1 MNDLL
6 LITLGVMGFMLI
18 VLALVGVMIVVTY
31 MEWPALKENLS
42 HLSARITGK
51 TISQDGC
58 ENCKS
63 KLTMLEDLLEQLS
76 IKNMEQQVQKNSMR
90 VSHLECW
97 CNSSRK
103 QATNSV
109 SKENRSRVQ

>member
-6 LITLGVMGFMLI
+6 LITLGVVGFMLI
-18 VLALVGVMIVVTY
+18 VLALAGVMTVVTY
-31 MEWPALKENLS
+31 MEWPALRENLS

-58 ENCKS
+58 ENCKL
-63 KLTMLEDLLEQLS
+63 KLTTLEDLLEQLS
-76 IKNMEQQVQKNSMR
+76 TKNMEQQIQKNSMR

-97 CNSSRK
+97 CNFSRK
-103 QATNSV
+103 RVTNDKHSDTA
-109 SKENRSRVQ
+109 

>member
-6 LITLGVMGFMLI
+6 LITLGVVGFMLI
-18 VLALVGVMIVVTY
+18 VLVLAGVMIVVTY
-31 MEWPALKENLS
+31 MELPALKENLS

-51 TISQDGC
+51 TTFQDGC
-58 ENCKS
+58 VNCKS
-63 KLTMLEDLLEQLS
+63 KLITLEDLLEQLS
-76 IKNMEQQVQKNSMR
+76 TRNMEQQIPQNSLR

-103 QATNSV
+103 QATSNV
-109 SKENRSRVQ
+109 SKENRSGV